1 MSFMEELK
9 RKVREIPFIN
19 KKENTALTL
28 EFYNRQ
34 IQLKKVNS
42 QTVMQVYYIPKAIK
56 AILKEDGYL
65 TTEEGARARATAMM
79 LSDLASGVLTE
90 FYRFK

>member
-1 MSFMEELK
+1 MSFIEELK
-9 RKVREIPFIN
+9 KKVREIPFIN
-19 KKENTALTL
+19 KKENVALTL
-28 EFYNRQ
+28 EFYDRQ

-65 TTEEGARARATAMM
+65 TTEEGARPRATAMM